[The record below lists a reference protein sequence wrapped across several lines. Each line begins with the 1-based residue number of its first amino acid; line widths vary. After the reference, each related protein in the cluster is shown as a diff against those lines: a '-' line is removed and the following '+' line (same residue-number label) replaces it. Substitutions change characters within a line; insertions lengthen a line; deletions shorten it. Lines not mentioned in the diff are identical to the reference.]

1 MGAGGRGMA
10 ECVSCGREIP
20 QGRLF
25 CDQCYARM
33 KGRMGPRRK
42 GEVPPEA
49 GAAAS
54 PHYRSSASA
63 PGGEAAPDN
72 ISVLGEGR
80 ASGSAGAR
88 AVLTP
93 PAQKKVV
100 SMRPLAEKGAG
111 EKGRAAKKFTI
122 TITFSEKTYERI
134 SRMKRRLKGEGRKK
148 GKEKPSGTAV
158 TPMPREGRK
167 RGKRGPYGR
176 PALRAVD
183 GTGVPGGG
191 GRKGPAGML
200 LHRARPWDW
209 GDRFAVATA
218 TCGAAAVAVFSF
230 LAWVRVRWVS
240 QGGGALQEVG
250 VRGVDLGG
258 PVYAAMA
265 LAVLAWC
272 FMAAALILGGE
283 RLKVDFG
290 VVLLLAGLVII
301 PLVFVALSGNS
312 GVYNAAMKAA
322 WRKNL
327 AIPAEAAG
335 YERHAVWPSY
345 LMVLGGL
352 AVSFAGLV
360 RLSERGPK
368 AADRGAAGGEG
379 GS

>member
-1 MGAGGRGMA
+1 MA

-42 GEVPPEA
+42 SEAPPEA

-54 PHYRSSASA
+54 PHYRSAASA
-63 PGGEAAPDN
+63 PGGEAAPGN
-72 ISVLGEGR
+72 ISVLGESK
-80 ASGSAGAR
+80 ASGPAGAR

-134 SRMKRRLKGEGRKK
+134 SRLKRRLKGEGGKKRK
-148 GKEKPSGTAV
+148 EAAPDTAAAA
-158 TPMPREGRK
+158 PMPREGRK

-183 GTGVPGGG
+183 GAVAPGGG
-191 GRKGPAGML
+191 ARKGLAGML
-200 LHRARPWDW
+200 LHRTRPWDR
-209 GDRFAVATA
+209 GDHFAVATA

-240 QGGGALQEVG
+240 QGGDALQEVG

-258 PVYAAMA
+258 TVYAAMA

-272 FMAAALILGGE
+272 FMVAALLLGGE

-322 WRKNL
+322 WRKNM

-335 YERHAVWPSY
+335 YERHASWPSY

-368 AADRGAAGGEG
+368 AADEGAAGGGG